1 MIRKVYIGRL
11 SAGAS
16 AIPTGSSATLTGGEM
31 SELSG
36 CQILDVFP
44 KVNTALTGSGTPTF
58 QLKTANG
65 VALTAAVAAASLP
78 DKATLAAKMVTLDDD
93 DVASGF
99 QVAIGGTSTDFAA
112 GQADFYAL
120 IHQPR

>member
-1 MIRKVYIGRL
+1 MIRKVYLGRL

-16 AIPTGSSATLTGGEM
+16 AITTGNNGTLTGGEV

-36 CQILDVFP
+36 YQILDVFP
-44 KVNTALTGSGTPTF
+44 KVNTALTGTGTATY

-78 DKATLAAKMVTLDDD
+78 DKATLAPKMVTLDAD

-99 QVAIGGTSTDFAA
+99 LVAIGGTSTDFAA

-120 IHQPR
+120 VHQPR